1 MCLFWV
7 RLVKTGISFPWRV
20 FCICLL
26 YKEDCEDLGKDCPG
40 RQRRHAF
47 LNNDMKDGPYPRPR
61 IRTCGLLLVAV
72 SIPFVSTWS
81 YGLIPATYF
90 SWNISSVHSVLGL
103 THAVISKILCP
114 PFSFN
119 FSHCWSPVK
128 FQMKPHVSCKLFSL
142 PQSQICT
149 LLV

>member
-7 RLVKTGISFPWRV
+7 RLVKTGISFPWCV

-47 LNNDMKDGPYPRPR
+47 LNNDTEDGPYPRPR
-61 IRTCGLLLVAV
+61 IRTCGLFLVAV

-90 SWNISSVHSVLGL
+90 SWNISSVRSVLGL
-103 THAVISKILCP
+103 THAVKYLKFSALPFLLISLTADHLSNFRWNLTSPANCS
-114 PFSFN
+114 PFPKAKS
-119 FSHCWSPVK
+119 V
-128 FQMKPHVSCKLFSL
+128 LF
-142 PQSQICT
+142 
-149 LLV
+149 